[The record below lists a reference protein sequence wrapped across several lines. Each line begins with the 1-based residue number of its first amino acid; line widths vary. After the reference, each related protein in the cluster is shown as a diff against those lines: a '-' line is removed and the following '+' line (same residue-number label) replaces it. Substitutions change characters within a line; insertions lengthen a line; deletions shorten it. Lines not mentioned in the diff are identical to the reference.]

1 MTIFK
6 LKSPALLTF
15 LGYCVLLTA
24 CREPKDLEYR
34 EFRNLKLTNLGFST
48 SQLSIDLVFYN
59 PNNFGL
65 ELNNTD
71 LDIYVDGNFLGHST
85 QNLQVAIP
93 RKDVFILPL
102 KMDIDMKNLLK
113 NGITALLNKSV
124 TIRLLGNIK
133 LSKAGVKKS
142 FPVDYQTIQ
151 QFSM

>member
-1 MTIFK
+1 M
-6 LKSPALLTF
+6 
-15 LGYCVLLTA
+15 
-24 CREPKDLEYR
+24 
-34 EFRNLKLTNLGFST
+34 GFSS
-48 SQLSIDLVFYN
+48 SQLSIDLLFYN

-124 TIRLLGNIK
+124 TIRLLGKIK
-133 LSKAGVKKS
+133 ISKAGVRKS